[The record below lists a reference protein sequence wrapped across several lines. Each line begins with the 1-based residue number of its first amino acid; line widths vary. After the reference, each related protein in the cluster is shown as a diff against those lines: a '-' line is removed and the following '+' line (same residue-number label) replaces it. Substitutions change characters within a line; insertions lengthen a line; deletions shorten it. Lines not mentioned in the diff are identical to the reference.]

1 MLNVEKIKEVLL
13 FFQCRA
19 GLYPFSCEEDPI
31 YAFFVK
37 LMIHDRLKLGLS
49 KDNED
54 MRIQLNKIIDEMSE
68 EGLLVSDVGN
78 YLIPARDCD
87 WNKLTGTEYLIL
99 KEWLHNML
107 YKEQEKADMRRKQN
121 GANNVT

>member
-1 MLNVEKIKEVLL
+1 MPNIEKIKEVLL

-31 YAFFVK
+31 HTFFGK
-37 LMIHDRLKLGLS
+37 LMMHDRLNLGLS

-54 MRIQLNKIIDEMSE
+54 MRIQLNKIIDEMGE
-68 EGLLVSDVGN
+68 EGLLASDAGN
-78 YLIPARDCD
+78 YLIPARDYD

-107 YKEQEKADMRRKQN
+107 YNEQAKADMRRKQN
-121 GANNVT
+121 EANNVT

>member
-1 MLNVEKIKEVLL
+1 MLNIEKIKEVLL

-19 GLYPFSCEEDPI
+19 GLYPFSCEENPI
-31 YAFFVK
+31 YAFLGK

-49 KDNED
+49 KDNKD

-68 EGLLVSDVGN
+68 EGLLVPDAGN
-78 YLIPARDCD
+78 YLIPARDYD

-107 YKEQEKADMRRKQN
+107 YNEQTKANIKRKQN
-121 GANNVT
+121 GANDVT